1 MHAAHAQDSGS
12 EVKRDRYIIGPAL
25 KREPEKWRCTKN
37 GTVLVYEASQRKLLA
52 IIVPMLDRRWK
63 EYGEPSELQIKGVD
77 GKIRDS
83 RTYGNDPRGTKG

>member
-1 MHAAHAQDSGS
+1 MA

-25 KREPEKWRCTKN
+25 KREPQPWRCTKN
-37 GTVLVYEASQRKLLA
+37 GTVLVYDQSQRNLLA
-52 IIVPMLDRRWK
+52 IIVPMLNHRWK
-63 EYGEPSELQIKGVD
+63 QCGEPSELQIKGVD